1 MLMLQYLK
9 KNKISP
15 ALYLYFEFKINFF
28 YYLFLH
34 YEKLNV
40 TVNYVVSILFLWIFL
55 LQGHQIFGG
64 ACQKLGSYGKTFIG
78 PQGMAFLSVL
88 AGAMGAR

>member
-1 MLMLQYLK
+1 LD
-9 KNKISP
+9 IST
-15 ALYLYFEFKINFF
+15 A
-28 YYLFLH
+28 
-34 YEKLNV
+34 
-40 TVNYVVSILFLWIFL
+40 
-55 LQGHQIFGG
+55 GHQIFEG